1 MIRGVRHQYFP
12 FYNVYVHVHVL
23 YFKSGLASSG
33 GDVFVFHSNNVLE
46 QAERD
51 INQYDIMSEAKE
63 WAGKCGEMGA
73 CFRSGL
79 ESDNIPLP
87 PHTFKVC
94 VYVCVY
100 AMV

>member
-46 QAERD
+46 
-51 INQYDIMSEAKE
+51 
-63 WAGKCGEMGA
+63 
-73 CFRSGL
+73 
-79 ESDNIPLP
+79 
-87 PHTFKVC
+87 
-94 VYVCVY
+94 
-100 AMV
+100 